1 MNQVIHLGLRG
12 VQLLF
17 AIILLGLTAYI
28 VDHLLSV
35 SQANFLLFTSIWTIF
50 PTLVY
55 LFLAPRF
62 LSRGGHFKFADAIID
77 GITALFWFA
86 GFIALAVWYHGLDFC
101 FGKVCG
107 TIVAA
112 CVFGAFEW

>member
-1 MNQVIHLGLRG
+1 
-12 VQLLF
+12 
-17 AIILLGLTAYI
+17 

-50 PTLVY
+50 PALIY

-62 LSRGGHFKFADAIID
+62 LSREGHFKFADAIID